1 MKQMTSFELY
11 SKPEFKSLCEVL
23 GIPWNLDTTY
33 LNIEMDVNA
42 FVKVIH
48 RYTAQNAKYETT
60 TLQNKEFKTFEPK
73 EVN

>member
-1 MKQMTSFELY
+1 
-11 SKPEFKSLCEVL
+11 
-23 GIPWNLDTTY
+23 
-33 LNIEMDVNA
+33 MDVNA